1 MDYMNFKEDEIVYL
15 KSNGKE
21 VKVKIK
27 KRVYD
32 QYFRRYE
39 YIVEM
44 VEHPMF
50 KAEVLRESCYKKGDI
65 KSKLD

>member
-15 KSNGKE
+15 KSKGKE
-21 VKVKIK
+21 IQVRIVEA
-27 KRVYD
+27 VYD

-39 YIVEM
+39 YIVEI

-50 KAEVLRESCYKKGDI
+50 KAEVPREMCYKKG
-65 KSKLD
+65 